1 MNIFFLARAKSLC
14 SIENESQ
21 PNEMMKTM
29 TQNPPQNETRSAAS
43 THRVSGNRRSTANPE
58 APTTEDADPRGPE
71 FPADYAI
78 YKPNPRT
85 TGGVVRFSLNRA
97 KAALFVDAAN
107 QSGEKQF
114 DWENKITMKWNLSDI
129 GQVLAT
135 LQGGQ
140 AQAKLFHQS
149 EKANSTF
156 ELTVRDDPGRAPY
169 LLGMS
174 RQIAADKSVRKVA
187 IPLTHGEAAVLE
199 ATLRTAV
206 SRLIGW

>member
-1 MNIFFLARAKSLC
+1 
-14 SIENESQ
+14 
-21 PNEMMKTM
+21 MKTM
-29 TQNPPQNETRSAAS
+29 TQNQTQNETHPAAAPV
-43 THRVSGNRRSTANPE
+43 RGAANRRPAARTE
-58 APTTEDADPRGPE
+58 AAATGDDSDTRGSE
-71 FPADYAI
+71 FPADYTI

-97 KAALFVDAAN
+97 KVALFVDAAN
-107 QSGEKQF
+107 QSGDKQF

-135 LQGGQ
+135 LQGGIP
-140 AQAKLFHQS
+140 QAKLFHQS
-149 EKANSTF
+149 EKANSSF

-174 RQIAADKSVRKVA
+174 RQTAADKSVRKVA

>member
-1 MNIFFLARAKSLC
+1 
-14 SIENESQ
+14 
-21 PNEMMKTM
+21 MKTM
-29 TQNPPQNETRSAAS
+29 TQQIPQNETRPVANNMSVANNGRG
-43 THRVSGNRRSTANPE
+43 TGNRRSTANPE
-58 APTTEDADPRGPE
+58 APATEDADPRGTE
-71 FPADYAI
+71 FPADYTI

-156 ELTVRDDPGRAPY
+156 ELSVRDDPGRAPY

>member
-1 MNIFFLARAKSLC
+1 
-14 SIENESQ
+14 
-21 PNEMMKTM
+21 M
-29 TQNPPQNETRSAAS
+29 TQQIPQNETRPVANNMSVANNGRG
-43 THRVSGNRRSTANPE
+43 TGNRRSTANPE
-58 APTTEDADPRGPE
+58 APATEDADPRGTE
-71 FPADYAI
+71 FPADYTI

-85 TGGVVRFSLNRA
+85 TGGVVRFSLNRN

-135 LQGGQ
+135 LQGGLT
-140 AQAKLFHQS
+140 QAKLFHQS

-156 ELTVRDDPGRAPY
+156 ELSVRDDPGRAPY

>member
-1 MNIFFLARAKSLC
+1 
-14 SIENESQ
+14 
-21 PNEMMKTM
+21 
-29 TQNPPQNETRSAAS
+29 
-43 THRVSGNRRSTANPE
+43 
-58 APTTEDADPRGPE
+58 
-71 FPADYAI
+71 
-78 YKPNPRT
+78 
-85 TGGVVRFSLNRA
+85 
-97 KAALFVDAAN
+97 
-107 QSGEKQF
+107 
-114 DWENKITMKWNLSDI
+114 MKWNLSDI

-156 ELTVRDDPGRAPY
+156 ELSVRDDPGRAPY